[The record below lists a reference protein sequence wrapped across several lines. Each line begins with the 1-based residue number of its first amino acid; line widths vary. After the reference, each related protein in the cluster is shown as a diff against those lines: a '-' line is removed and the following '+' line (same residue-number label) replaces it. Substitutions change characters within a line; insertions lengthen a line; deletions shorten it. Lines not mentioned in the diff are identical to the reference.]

1 MTRYY
6 FDIHDGTVT
15 VDDVGTEC
23 SDIEAVR
30 AEARRVLPELTRKA
44 LPPNS
49 DHHTIRVVV
58 REEDPEIVYTATL
71 IFSGQIMDRSKTT
84 TIM

>member
-23 SDIEAVR
+23 PDIEAVR
-30 AEARRVLPELTRKA
+30 AEARRVLPELAREV
-44 LPPNS
+44 LPPSS

-58 REEDPEIVYTATL
+58 RDENQEIVYTATL
-71 IFSGQIMDRSKTT
+71 IFSGHVVDRSKATV
-84 TIM
+84 M